1 MLEGGCLFETGDS
14 IEDLRYETHHRVGL
28 RNISLTHQLDSCYI
42 NFGINGKKVD
52 ICCKAVHYQGVLFIR
67 FYHKLVFSKKKIA
80 AIPCWSNLS
89 QNQQFK
95 DLIIPMNR
103 VNLICKDITGFIT
116 VFFWSDLQRYNWFGT
131 T

>member
-67 FYHKLVFSKKKIA
+67 FYHKLVFSKKKLQLFLA
-80 AIPCWSNLS
+80 GAICLKISNL
-89 QNQQFK
+89 K
-95 DLIIPMNR
+95 
-103 VNLICKDITGFIT
+103 T
-116 VFFWSDLQRYNWFGT
+116 
-131 T
+131 